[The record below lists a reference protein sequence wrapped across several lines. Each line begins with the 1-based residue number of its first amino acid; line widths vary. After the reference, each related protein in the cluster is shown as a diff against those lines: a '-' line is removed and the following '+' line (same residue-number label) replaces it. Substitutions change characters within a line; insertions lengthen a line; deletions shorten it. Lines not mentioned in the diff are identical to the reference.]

1 MFSFHTHKF
10 QILPLKTIFYLL
22 FLIFFFCPKLW
33 ASQDAIVTADRAII
47 YSDREMTSPI
57 GYIRKGKKISV
68 GEIPRNLAQ
77 VYPVVVSGKI
87 AYIRVMDV
95 TTEKESMDS
104 SRLVAERFKKT
115 TLKVKRSKFV
125 ASYFLFNSQI
135 TLDKEN
141 AQLMDKDSVAWNGVS
156 LKGEVLLRNSW
167 DLQVLLNYMT
177 TKVETEKFNVVEAG
191 LGGAYR
197 FIDMKRLMVRV
208 ETQFLAVPFS
218 SYEVGTDFLV
228 RSYGYTFGAGVNG
241 TYLLTKSWG
250 VEGSLGVYKT
260 HLLKFKSPEPYNEIS
275 PSFLGAR
282 FGIGINYSY

>member
-1 MFSFHTHKF
+1 MFSSHTHKF
-10 QILPLKTIFYLL
+10 QILPLKTILYLL
-22 FLIFFFCPKLW
+22 FLVFFFCPKLW

-57 GYIRKGKKISV
+57 GYIRRGKKITV
-68 GEIPRNLAQ
+68 GEIPRNQAQ

-115 TLKVKRSKFV
+115 TLEVKKSKFV

-141 AQLMDKDSVAWNGVS
+141 AQLMDKESVAWNGVS
-156 LKGEVLLRNSW
+156 LKGEVLLKNSW

-197 FIDMKRLMVRV
+197 FIDMKKLMVRV
-208 ETQFLAVPFS
+208 EAQFLAIPFS

-241 TYLLTKSWG
+241 TYLLNKSWG

-282 FGIGINYSY
+282 FGIGVNYSY

>member
-156 LKGEVLLRNSW
+156 LKGEVDRKS
-167 DLQVLLNYMT
+167 
-177 TKVETEKFNVVEAG
+177 VV
-191 LGGAYR
+191 
-197 FIDMKRLMVRV
+197 
-208 ETQFLAVPFS
+208 
-218 SYEVGTDFLV
+218 
-228 RSYGYTFGAGVNG
+228 
-241 TYLLTKSWG
+241 
-250 VEGSLGVYKT
+250 
-260 HLLKFKSPEPYNEIS
+260 
-275 PSFLGAR
+275 
-282 FGIGINYSY
+282 

>member
-1 MFSFHTHKF
+1 MFFSHPHKF

-22 FLIFFFCPKLW
+22 FLVFFFCPKLW
-33 ASQDAIVTADRAII
+33 AAQDAIVTAERAII

-57 GYIRKGKKISV
+57 GYIRKGKKIAV
-68 GEIPRNLAQ
+68 GEIPRNKAR

-87 AYIRVMDV
+87 AYIRVIDV

-115 TLKVKRSKFV
+115 TLEVKKSKFV

-141 AQLMDKDSVAWNGVS
+141 AGLLDKDSVAWNGVS
-156 LKGEVLLRNSW
+156 LKGEVLLKNSW

-191 LGGAYR
+191 IGGAYR
-197 FIDMKRLMVRV
+197 FIDMKKLIVRA
-208 ETQFLAVPFS
+208 EAQFLAVPFS

-228 RSYGYTFGAGVNG
+228 RSYGYTLGAGVNS
-241 TYLLTKSWG
+241 TYLLTKNWG

-282 FGIGINYSY
+282 FGVGINYSY